1 MRKRNALLI
10 VCLVTLLASTAQAQ
24 NASGA
29 NNAALNGNY
38 AFTFSGFTGSGGFL
52 TGRGKGESGIAI
64 LWLEIIAPFA
74 WRFRKRPAIAFENDP
89 R

>member
-38 AFTFSGFTGSGGFL
+38 AFTFSGFTGSGGNSAVFAAV
-52 TGRGKGESGIAI
+52 GRFTADGAGNVTNGELDTNGVGAG
-64 LWLEIIAPFA
+64 AV
-74 WRFRKRPAIAFENDP
+74 RAF
-89 R
+89 